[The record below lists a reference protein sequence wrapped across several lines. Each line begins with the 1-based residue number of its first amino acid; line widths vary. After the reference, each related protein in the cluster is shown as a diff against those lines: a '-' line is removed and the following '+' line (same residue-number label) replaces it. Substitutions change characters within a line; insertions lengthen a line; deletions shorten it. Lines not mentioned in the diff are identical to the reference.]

1 MQTYYEAS
9 GLKTHVLGC
18 THWAETQS
26 EAQGF
31 RANLDAMTSW
41 DEVTDFVN
49 MTPFP
54 QPPEPYLTD
63 GSIGLTDYKWICAH
77 D

>member
-31 RANLDAMTSW
+31 RAKLDAMASW
-41 DEVTDFVN
+41 DEVTDFVS
-49 MTPFP
+49 TPLP
-54 QPPEPYLTD
+54 QPPEPYPTD
-63 GSIGLTDYKWICAH
+63 GSIGLTGYKWICAH